1 MNENFYPESEEI
13 LFTNREKELET
24 LEFYLEEFL
33 NGIKENVCIFGL
45 RRIGKTI
52 LIREFVKRH
61 KEIKS
66 IYLNFEFL
74 FSVPI
79 ELSQNFILE
88 SAKWF
93 FDKELEIY
101 DLVALPGGEVVK
113 KLLRELEKGES
124 SKTAVIKL
132 AFEYLGELGKE
143 GKIVVFM
150 DEFQEILKLKNY
162 RELRNILGIFREYIN
177 DENILFIISGSFPH
191 IMRDM
196 IANGESPLYNQFK
209 ELKLDYFEIESAYE
223 LISKVIECGE
233 ESKRLT
239 HQLTGGHPFYIVSI
253 AKRTK
258 LIHRIY
264 ELSVNPTTIKRAFL
278 IETLYPEGGIYKH
291 CSYLLNTVL
300 SLAKYKAPL
309 IGILNTLLKEEG
321 LTQSKIAKRIK
332 VSQGEA
338 RLYTSELER
347 LDILQRIEDKYYIED
362 KVFKM
367 WLDLRKTAELGESP
381 RDKPVEIY
389 LKILER
395 KYLKAK
401 TELGKAKES
410 EVRER
415 LREKLGIEFKSYLDK
430 GIEFDG
436 VGIDDN
442 YVTILELKWKNKP
455 AEFRAMKN
463 FLEKIEQSE
472 FSTEKKKLLFISK
485 SGFTPAALKFAK
497 SNGVEVLDNNLEEV
511 REKRE

>member
-1 MNENFYPESEEI
+1 MKENFYPKSEEN
-13 LFTNREKELET
+13 LFTNRETELGT
-24 LEFYLEEFL
+24 LDFYLEEFL
-33 NGIKENVCIFGL
+33 NEVKENVCIFGL

-61 KEIKS
+61 NEIKS

-79 ELSQNFILE
+79 ELSQNFIRE

-124 SKTAVIKL
+124 SKTEVTKL
-132 AFEYLGELGKE
+132 AFEYLRALGKE
-143 GKIVVFM
+143 EKIVIFI

-162 RELRNILGIFREYIN
+162 RELRNILGIFREYIK
-177 DENILFIISGSFPH
+177 DENLLFVLSGSFPH

-209 ELKLDYFEIESAYE
+209 ELKLDYFEKESAYE
-223 LISKVIECGE
+223 LISKVIDCDE
-233 ESKRLT
+233 ETKRLIY
-239 HQLTGGHPFYIVSI
+239 QLTEGHPFYIVSI

-264 ELSVNPTTIKRAFL
+264 DLSINLTTIKRAFL

-291 CSYLLNTVL
+291 CGYFLNTVL

-309 IGILNTLLKEEG
+309 IGIMNTLLKDDG
-321 LTQSKIAKRIK
+321 LTQSEIAKGIK
-332 VSQGEA
+332 ISQGEA

-347 LDILQRIEDKYYIED
+347 LDILQRIEDRYYIRD
-362 KVFKM
+362 KVFRM
-367 WLDLRKTAELGESP
+367 WLDLRKTGELGESP
-381 RDKPVEIY
+381 KDKPMEIY
-389 LKILER
+389 LRLLER
-395 KYLKAK
+395 KYLRAK

-410 EVRER
+410 EI
-415 LREKLGIEFKSYLDK
+415 REKLRAKFGIEFKPYLER

-442 YVTILELKWKNKP
+442 YVNILEVKWKNKP
-455 AEFRAMKN
+455 SDLRDMKK
-463 FLEKIEQSE
+463 FLEKIGKSE
-472 FSTEKKKLLFISK
+472 FSTEKKRLIFIAK

-497 SNGVEVLDNNLEEV
+497 SQGIEVLDNNLEEV
-511 REKRE
+511 

>member
-1 MNENFYPESEEI
+1 MKENFYPESEEI
-13 LFTNREKELET
+13 LFTNREKELEA

-33 NGIKENVCIFGL
+33 NGIKENICIFGL

-52 LIREFVKRH
+52 LIKEFVKRH
-61 KEIKS
+61 KELKS

-79 ELSQNFILE
+79 ELSQNFVLE

-93 FDKELEIY
+93 FDEELEIY

-113 KLLRELEKGES
+113 KILRELEKGES
-124 SKTAVIKL
+124 SKSEVIKL
-132 AFEYLGELGKE
+132 AFEYLRELGKE
-143 GKIVVFM
+143 EKIVVFM

-191 IMRDM
+191 LMRDM

-209 ELKLDYFEIESAYE
+209 ELKLDYFEGESASE
-223 LISKVIECGE
+223 LISKVIECDE
-233 ESKRLT
+233 ESERLIY
-239 HQLTGGHPFYIVSI
+239 QLTGGHPFYIVSL

-264 ELSVNPTTIKRAFL
+264 ELSINPTTIKRAFL

-309 IGILNTLLKEEG
+309 IGILNTLLKEDG
-321 LTQSKIAKRIK
+321 LTQSEIAKRIK

-347 LDILQRIEDKYYIED
+347 LDILQRIEDRYYIED
-362 KVFKM
+362 KVLKM
-367 WLDLRKTAELGESP
+367 WLDLRKTGELGESP
-381 RDKPVEIY
+381 KDKPVEIY
-389 LKILER
+389 LRTLER

-410 EVRER
+410 EI
-415 LREKLGIEFKSYLDK
+415 REKLKEKFGIEFKPYLDK
-430 GIEFDG
+430 NIEFDG
-436 VGIDDN
+436 VGTDDN
-442 YVTILELKWKNKP
+442 YVNIVEVKWKNKP
-455 AEFRAMKN
+455 ADLRAMKN
-463 FLEKIEQSE
+463 FIEKIEQSE
-472 FSTEKKKLLFISK
+472 FSTKKKRLIFISK
-485 SGFTPAALKFAK
+485 SGLTPAALKFAK

-511 REKRE
+511 WEERV

>member
-1 MNENFYPESEEI
+1 MKENFYPESEQI
-13 LFTNREKELET
+13 LFTNREIELET
-24 LEFYLEEFL
+24 LDFYLEEFL

-61 KEIKS
+61 SEIKS

-79 ELSQNFILE
+79 ELSQSFILE

-93 FDKELEIY
+93 FDKDLEIY
-101 DLVALPGGEVVK
+101 DLVALPGGKVVK

-124 SKTAVIKL
+124 SKTEVTKL
-132 AFEYLGELGKE
+132 AFEYLRELGKE
-143 GKIVVFM
+143 EKMVVFM

-177 DENILFIISGSFPH
+177 DENILFVISGSFPH
-191 IMRDM
+191 IMWDM

-209 ELKLDYFEIESAYE
+209 ELNLDYFEKESAYE

-233 ESKRLT
+233 ESKRLIY
-239 HQLTGGHPFYIVSI
+239 QLSGGHPFYIVSI

-264 ELSVNPTTIKRAFL
+264 ELSANLTTIKRAFL

-291 CSYLLNTVL
+291 SSYLLNTVL

-309 IGILNTLLKEEG
+309 IGILNTLLKEDG
-321 LTQSKIAKRIK
+321 LTQSEIAKKIK

-338 RLYTSELER
+338 RLYISELER
-347 LDILQRIEDKYYIED
+347 LDILQRIEDRYYIED
-362 KVFKM
+362 KVFKV
-367 WLDLRKTAELGESP
+367 WLDLRKTGELGESP
-381 RDKPVEIY
+381 KDKPMEIY

-395 KYLKAK
+395 RYLRAK

-410 EVRER
+410 EIREK
-415 LREKLGIEFKSYLDK
+415 LREKLGIEFKSYLEK

-436 VGIDDN
+436 VGIDIK
-442 YVTILELKWKNKP
+442 YVNILEVKWKNKP
-455 AEFRAMKN
+455 ADLRDIKK
-463 FLEKIEQSE
+463 FLEKIEKSE
-472 FSTEKKKLLFISK
+472 FSTEKKRLLFVSK

-497 SNGVEVLDNNLEEV
+497 SNDIKVLDNNLKEV
-511 REKRE
+511 

>member
-1 MNENFYPESEEI
+1 MREKFYPESEQI
-13 LFTNREKELET
+13 LFTNREIELET
-24 LEFYLEEFL
+24 LDFYLEEFL

-61 KEIKS
+61 SEIKS

-113 KLLRELEKGES
+113 RLLQELEKGES
-124 SKTAVIKL
+124 SKTVVIKL
-132 AFEYLGELGKE
+132 AFEYLRELGKE
-143 GKIVVFM
+143 EKIVVFM

-162 RELRNILGIFREYIN
+162 RDLRNILGIFREYIN
-177 DENILFIISGSFPH
+177 DENILFVISGSFPH

-196 IANGESPLYNQFK
+196 IANGESPIYNQFK
-209 ELKLDYFEIESAYE
+209 ELKLDYFEKESAYE

-233 ESKRLT
+233 ESKRLIY
-239 HQLTGGHPFYIVSI
+239 QLSGGHPFYIVSI

-264 ELSVNPTTIKRAFL
+264 ELSINLTTIKRAFL

-291 CSYLLNTVL
+291 SSYLLNTVL

-309 IGILNTLLKEEG
+309 IGILNTLLKEDG
-321 LTQSKIAKRIK
+321 LTQSEIAKKIK

-338 RLYTSELER
+338 RLYISELER
-347 LDILQRIEDKYYIED
+347 LDILNRIEDRYYIED

-367 WLDLRKTAELGESP
+367 WLDLRKTGELGENP
-381 RDKPVEIY
+381 KDKPMEIY

-395 KYLKAK
+395 RYLRAK

-410 EVRER
+410 EI
-415 LREKLGIEFKSYLDK
+415 REKLRDKFGIEFKPYLEK

-442 YVTILELKWKNKP
+442 YVTILEVKWKNKP
-455 AEFRAMKN
+455 TDLRDTKN
-463 FLEKIEQSE
+463 FLEKIEKSE
-472 FSTEKKKLLFISK
+472 FSTKKKRLLFVSK
-485 SGFTPAALKFAK
+485 SGFTPSALKFAN
-497 SNGVEVLDNNLEEV
+497 SNGIEVLDNNLK
-511 REKRE
+511 RYEK

>member
-1 MNENFYPESEEI
+1 MRENFYPESEQI
-13 LFTNREKELET
+13 LFTNREIELET

-52 LIREFVKRH
+52 LTREFVKRH
-61 KEIKS
+61 SEIKS

-79 ELSQNFILE
+79 ELSKNFILE

-101 DLVALPGGEVVK
+101 DLVALPGGKVVK
-113 KLLRELEKGES
+113 KLLRELEKGQS
-124 SKTAVIKL
+124 SKTVVVKL
-132 AFEYLGELGKE
+132 AFEYLRALGKE
-143 GKIVVFM
+143 ETIVVFM

-162 RELRNILGIFREYIN
+162 RELRNILGIFREYLN
-177 DENILFIISGSFPH
+177 DEKILFVISGSFPH

-196 IANGESPLYNQFK
+196 IADGESPLYNQFK
-209 ELKLDYFEIESAYE
+209 ELKLDYFEKESAYE
-223 LISKVIECGE
+223 LTSKVIECDE
-233 ESKRLT
+233 ESKRLIY
-239 HQLTGGHPFYIVSI
+239 QLTGGHPFYIVSI

-264 ELSVNPTTIKRAFL
+264 ELSINLTTIKRAFL

-291 CSYLLNTVL
+291 CGYLLNTVL

-309 IGILNTLLKEEG
+309 IGILNTLLKEDG
-321 LTQSKIAKRIK
+321 LTQSEIAKKIK

-338 RLYTSELER
+338 RLYISELER
-347 LDILQRIEDKYYIED
+347 LDILQRIEDRYYFED
-362 KVFKM
+362 KVFKV
-367 WLDLRKTAELGESP
+367 WLDLRKTGELGESP
-381 RDKPVEIY
+381 KDKPMEIY

-395 KYLKAK
+395 KYLRAK
-401 TELGKAKES
+401 TELGKAKEL
-410 EVRER
+410 EIREK
-415 LREKLGIEFKSYLDK
+415 LREELGIEFKSYLEK

-442 YVTILELKWKNKP
+442 YVTILEVKWKNKP
-455 AEFRAMKN
+455 TDLRDTKN
-463 FLEKIEQSE
+463 FLAKIEKSE
-472 FSTEKKKLLFISK
+472 FSTEKKRLLFISK
-485 SGFTPAALKFAK
+485 SGFSPAALKFAK
-497 SNGVEVLDNNLEEV
+497 SNGIDVLDNNLEAV
-511 REKRE
+511 